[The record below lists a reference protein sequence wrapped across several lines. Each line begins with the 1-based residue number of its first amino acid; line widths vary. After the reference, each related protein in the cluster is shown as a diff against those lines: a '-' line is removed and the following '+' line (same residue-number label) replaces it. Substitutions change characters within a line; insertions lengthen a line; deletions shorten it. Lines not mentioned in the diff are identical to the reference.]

1 MQDLSFLADKFQQ
14 VLGDIFFERVRYPV
28 ANVTDFDLRNA
39 VDVALVN
46 LNDVFQLLGP
56 MMPLLQDAASQ
67 NGSIKEFVDM
77 QPLESVRKTIISLQN
92 YQYNAGQDFSE
103 QDVSIPSA
111 SSESSEDIALS
122 PVESDDSFITGSGS

>member
-1 MQDLSFLADKFQQ
+1 
-14 VLGDIFFERVRYPV
+14 
-28 ANVTDFDLRNA
+28 
-39 VDVALVN
+39 
-46 LNDVFQLLGP
+46 
-56 MMPLLQDAASQ
+56 
-67 NGSIKEFVDM
+67 M

-92 YQYNAGQDFSE
+92 YQYNTGQDFSE